1 LDLWIVA
8 DIAMILMTI
17 AHTAI
22 LLPMQ
27 WFFWLL
33 RKVKWSG

>member
-17 AHTAI
+17 AYIAI

-27 WFFWLL
+27 WCFRLL
-33 RKVKWSG
+33 RI